1 MSHDTATWGVGLTN
15 GFVAV
20 LRRIIVQMTGK
31 FVGPPASIAILQ
43 KIATTGHISSSIYG
57 SLVVVCS
64 PYFWSLGWCGFCII
78 SSSAIFPVFP
88 VLLNP
93 LAVGGAFGRVIGVN
107 RYICLYS
114 MVR

>member
-1 MSHDTATWGVGLTN
+1 MSHDTATWGVDLTN
-15 GFVAV
+15 SFVAV
-20 LRRIIVQMTGK
+20 LRRIIVRMTGK
-31 FVGPPASIAILQ
+31 FVGPPTSIAILK

-78 SSSAIFPVFP
+78 SSSAIFPIFP

>member
-20 LRRIIVQMTGK
+20 LRRIIVRMTGK
-31 FVGPPASIAILQ
+31 FVGPPASIAILK

-78 SSSAIFPVFP
+78 SSSATFLIFP
-88 VLLNP
+88 VLLSP
-93 LAVGGAFGRVIGVN
+93 LAVGGAFDRVIGVN
-107 RYICLYS
+107 WYICLYS